1 MQLSKLQTQPPNTI
15 ISVMSLFPGLSGSWH
30 GSWNS
35 FLRSCSGLQQ
45 PHAVLTIIFS
55 TFNLFEEREDQ
66 LGFVYSILGLQLF
79 KYLNFFFLMVESLE
93 RRAQPLEFN
102 SSVNYRTTN
111 RAAIDSSSHDD
122 YCRSSETFQRS

>member
-55 TFNLFEEREDQ
+55 TSNLFGREGGSVRICIQ
-66 LGFVYSILGLQLF
+66 HFRLAAFQVFEL
-79 KYLNFFFLMVESLE
+79 FFLMVESLE

-122 YCRSSETFQRS
+122 YCRSPETFQRS